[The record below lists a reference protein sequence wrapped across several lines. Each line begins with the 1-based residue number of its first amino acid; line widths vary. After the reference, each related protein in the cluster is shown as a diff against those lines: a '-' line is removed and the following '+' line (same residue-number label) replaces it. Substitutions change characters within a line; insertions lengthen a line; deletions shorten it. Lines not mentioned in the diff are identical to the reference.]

1 MRACFGSNILFTVVI
16 LFISSFQISAVCAE
30 SHYICPIPPDTTI
43 VKDQFGC
50 VVNRYSELKYVDGIP
65 FLSSSFWNPGEG
77 DSIVINVGDIEAS
90 KLYIHGGL
98 NSVDLCH
105 PAWGGGKGFENFFIG
120 SQTGE
125 IRITYSS
132 GQVDI
137 IPLIVGYTSWIN
149 YNYKIS
155 PEPFKSDTNMSKM
168 LDNAL
173 CVSNG
178 LRGYEND
185 PDSYYLV
192 INLRNE
198 KVDAIELHDNA
209 VKIGYFKVDGLSFE
223 GVSNKG
229 SLPDS
234 AFSEIAGQVISDAV
248 KSWVAKHTIESS
260 DGYPSS
266 REDAIEKLRL
276 KFCTQ
281 ASDINFETI
290 SKTKPDITPSN
301 FECPKVKFS
310 GSPSAELMTNIY
322 YENSHEILSR
332 VDDDGTV
339 HESSKGADNFN
350 ALGGWTEGLG
360 PFYTNSYTRIRA
372 LTLLSNIGF
381 SKKVNAA
388 IDYYDKWMMYFPKS
402 YPSIQLGGKPVPGHA
417 TVIANEPLIYFDVLS
432 KHGWPTK
439 YKVRDFGNGENDG
452 HGMLMISRWRA
463 WLKQGKT
470 KEWVDKRWDVIKEAA
485 EYIPWCLENPKL
497 SFSEHGL
504 LYSESEG
511 GMQIES
517 MFCDFNCYIGLLG
530 YIDMAKSTGRKE
542 WAQRWQKIADKYL
555 QSMNVYYP
563 TTISPWG
570 DVWDPDKTANWGNY
584 FHATLAPAV
593 IGMDYWGYDVMNKLP
608 SGWAERTLRTYK
620 MQLTR
625 NSPAG
630 AATAGIGYGQGYI
643 TEAALLTDNMKDAS
657 LTTDWMA
664 KICFAPRLQH
674 PYRVP
679 EGSVVESD
687 GSIWRRWGDLGNLY
701 QLAEVVYT
709 IQLIIG
715 IDDIQAKQLVLM
727 PRMPLGWKKVEV
739 SEWPIRA
746 LSEGSSQMFNL
757 SMSIGKNG
765 NEYTVALQSDKAVD
779 KGKIRIGPF
788 NISVSS
794 VNVTRN
800 GEQITCKLF
809 VSGDSKW
816 VWVDFGNGQS
826 KSYKINVKAQW
837 Y

>member
-1 MRACFGSNILFTVVI
+1 MRACCGSHILFTVVI
-16 LFISSFQISAVCAE
+16 LFIFSFQRSAVYAE
-30 SHYICPIPPDTTI
+30 SHYICPIPSDTTI
-43 VKDQFGC
+43 VKDQFSC
-50 VVNRYSELKYVDGIP
+50 VVNRNSELKYVDGIP
-65 FLSSSFWNPGEG
+65 FLHSSFWNPGEG
-77 DSIVINVGDIEAS
+77 DSLVLNVHGIEAS
-90 KLYIHGGL
+90 KLYIYGGL

-105 PAWGGGKGFENFFIG
+105 PGWGGGKGFENFFLG
-120 SQTGE
+120 TETGKIK
-125 IRITYSS
+125 IRYVS

-137 IPLIVGYTSWIN
+137 IPLVVGYTSWIN
-149 YNYKIS
+149 HNYKIS
-155 PEPFKSDTNMSKM
+155 PEPFKSDADMSKM

-185 PDSYYLV
+185 PGSYYLV

-198 KVDAIELHDNA
+198 KVEAIELHDNA
-209 VKIGYFKVDGLSFE
+209 VKIGYFKVNGLSFE

-234 AFSEIAGQVISDAV
+234 AFSEIAGQGTSDAV
-248 KSWVAKHTIESS
+248 KSWIAKHTIESS

-266 REDAIEKLRL
+266 RKDMIEELRL
-276 KFCTQ
+276 KFNTQ
-281 ASDINFETI
+281 PSDINYETI
-290 SKTKPDITPSN
+290 SKTIPEITSTN
-301 FECPKVKFS
+301 FEGPKVKFS
-310 GSPSAELMTNIY
+310 GSPTAGIMTNIY
-322 YENSHEILSR
+322 YENSHEMLSR

-339 HESSKGADNFN
+339 HESSKDADNFN
-350 ALGGWTEGLG
+350 ALGGWTKGLG
-360 PFYTNSYTRIRA
+360 PFYTDSYTRLRA

-417 TVIANEPLIYFDVLS
+417 TVVANKPLIYFDVLS
-432 KHGWPTK
+432 KVGWPTK
-439 YKVRDFGNGENDG
+439 YKVHDFGNGENDG

-470 KEWVDKRWDVIKEAA
+470 KEWVDTRWDAIKEAA
-485 EYIPWCLENPKL
+485 EYIPWCLANPDL

-511 GMQIES
+511 GMQMES

-530 YIDMAKSTGRKE
+530 YIDMAKSTGRTE
-542 WAQRWQKIADKYL
+542 WAKRWQGIADTYL
-555 QSMNVYYP
+555 KSMNAYYT
-563 TTISPWG
+563 TTILPWG
-570 DVWDPDKTANWGNY
+570 DVWDPHKTADWVY

-593 IGMDYWGYDVMNKLP
+593 MGMDYWGYDVMNKLP
-608 SGWAERTLRTYK
+608 SGWAQRTLRTYK

-657 LTTDWMA
+657 LTTDWVA
-664 KICFAPRLQH
+664 KICFAPHLQH

-687 GSIWRRWGDLGNLY
+687 GSIWRRWGDIGNLY
-701 QLAEVVYT
+701 QLTEVVYT

-727 PRMPLGWKKVEV
+727 PRMPLEWKKIEV
-739 SEWPIRA
+739 SDWPVRTF
-746 LSEGSSQMFNL
+746 SKNTSQMFNIAM
-757 SMSIGKNG
+757 SMEKNENG
-765 NEYTVALQSDKAVD
+765 YSVVLKSEKAID

-788 NISVSS
+788 NPSINSIK
-794 VNVTRN
+794 
-800 GEQITCKLF
+800 ITCNGNQIAGKLF
-809 VSGDSKW
+809 ESGDSKW

-826 KSYKINVKAQW
+826 KGYKINVKAQ
-837 Y
+837 